1 MKSIAI
7 VTLMLILAAFWV
19 TPAIGQEAPKYL
31 KDTYPKHAL
40 KPTLEARKALGK
52 GAVLDAK
59 TRALVAIGV
68 SAQIPCEYCVYVNHK
83 KARALGATDDEI
95 REAVATAA
103 QVRHWSTVLYGMGY
117 DLEAFQTEV
126 DKMYPAK

>member
-7 VTLMLILAAFWV
+7 ITLVLCLAAFWV
-19 TPAIGQEAPKYL
+19 TPTVGQEVPKYL
-31 KDTYPKHAL
+31 RDTYPKHAL
-40 KPTLEARKALGK
+40 KPTLEARKALNK

-103 QVRHWSTVLYGMGY
+103 QIRHWSTVLYGMGY

-126 DKMYPAK
+126 DKMYPGN